1 MDYLLLV
8 VGFVILVKGAD
19 YLVEGAGSIA
29 KSFNMSDLMIG
40 MTVVALGTSAP
51 ELVVNLIA
59 SFNGSQEMAV
69 GNVLGSNTANV
80 LLALGIA
87 AAITTLHVSPS
98 MKKFEMPFS
107 LMVLPIMLAM
117 VILTPSSVEGSAWVL
132 ERWHGALMI
141 VIFIIFM
148 FLSYKRSKSGEGEA
162 LSDEDIPELIPLPKA
177 ILFILGGLVALGFGG
192 HWIVTSATGIATSF
206 GMSEALIGLT
216 IVAVG
221 TSLPEVAASIAAAR
235 KGNADMAVGNVVGSN
250 IFNVLWVLGLSS
262 MIRPIVVDA
271 KLMTDFYVAI
281 GASVILLISII
292 RPKRNEIARTDGF
305 IYLGIYAAYIV
316 YLVIRG

>member
-29 KSFNMSDLMIG
+29 KSFNISDLMIG

-117 VILTPSSVEGSAWVL
+117 VILTPSSVEGGGWVL

-177 ILFILGGLVALGFGG
+177 ILFIVGGLVGLGFGG
-192 HWIVTSATGIATSF
+192 HWIVTSAMGIATSF

-262 MIRPIVVDA
+262 MIRPIVVDD

-281 GASVILLISII
+281 GASVILMISII
-292 RPKRNEIARTDGF
+292 RPKRNEIARSDGF
-305 IYLGIYAAYIV
+305 VYLGIYAAYIV